1 MDLNRMNQSW
11 LCSTCGFQISFKN
24 IRHWKRSK
32 RVQDLTNLV
41 EGGLVLEFTSWL
53 LSLGLKK
60 GSLRQMFYP
69 ALEAWGE
76 CWKPHRCQGPIP
88 KDSDAVGLGRGL
100 GIGSF
105 KSSQV
110 LLIWFST
117 FIMHRITSRALSKL
131 DNWAPPLSCRFNRFG
146 IGANNLQF

>member
-24 IRHWKRSK
+24 IHHWKRSK
-32 RVQDLTNLV
+32 RVRDLTNLV
-41 EGGLVLEFTSWL
+41 EGGFVLEFTSWL
-53 LSLGLKK
+53 LSLGLRK
-60 GSLRQMFYP
+60 GSLRQMP
-69 ALEAWGE
+69 HPTLGARGE
-76 CWKPHRCQGPIP
+76 CWKPHRCRGPIP
-88 KDSDAVGLGRGL
+88 KDSDTAGLGRGL

-117 FIMHRITSRALSKL
+117 FIMHGITSRALSKL
-131 DNWAPPLSCRFNRFG
+131 DNWVPPLSCWFNRFG